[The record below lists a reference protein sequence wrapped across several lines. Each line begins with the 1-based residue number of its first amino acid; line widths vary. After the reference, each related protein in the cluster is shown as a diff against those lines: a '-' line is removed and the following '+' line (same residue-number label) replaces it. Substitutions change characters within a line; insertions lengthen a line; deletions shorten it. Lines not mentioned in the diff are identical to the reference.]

1 VVEFRLIPGIVQS
14 GQAIIHYYGLRLARL
29 VLALGQQG
37 VDAEGL
43 LGLTLG
49 GWQESG
55 CGQAGST
62 VAQMMASG
70 LR

>member
-1 VVEFRLIPGIVQS
+1 
-14 GQAIIHYYGLRLARL
+14 

-55 CGQAGST
+55 GGQAGST
-62 VAQMMASG
+62 VA
-70 LR
+70 